1 MFLIV
6 SLYSFSSL
14 ASVEQLP
21 NHSSFRI
28 DLSQSAQFT
37 FTNLETTL
45 QQISGATNL
54 DWQSMRGKGA
64 SFGYKPGRA
73 LWLRFNVVTEKNSD
87 AFLLF
92 DYAILDNIA
101 VYSFSN
107 QNDTVQA
114 HYSGDHLPPAE
125 REVQHRKLVVPV
137 HLSAGT
143 NPFYVRIQTGSSYT
157 VPLVLIDKDSFY
169 QSEAVK
175 NMLLSGLAG
184 GALFMVLLN
193 LFGGLRL
200 QHSGYLYYAAFA
212 ASFTLFNLTLN
223 GYFRFYILPIW
234 PNVNDLLSVLFGQL
248 GGLTYALFLTVF
260 LPLKKRYPVDYK
272 ICQAHAIL
280 CGFLACLSV
289 VGLYN
294 QIQIFTHLANAIF
307 ALYSMILAIRTWRG
321 GERTAIYLVL
331 GWVFLMASVIAK
343 AMVAL
348 GLLPYSDML
357 FHSFDLGI
365 TVNFALIAFGLA
377 SRIVDIQER
386 EKVAREEADS
396 AKNLA
401 VLNMEHYR
409 ALFEYAPIP
418 MFKVNKMDHFIE
430 ANKAFLT
437 LFGFACERDLVQS
450 KVESKSVYCSNK
462 DYLSLVSDL
471 RHHGVADAET
481 QIRTLDGKERWV
493 RISVRV
499 VADDDEIIYEGACID
514 VTAQVEQQAFEI
526 AAHKR
531 EVNQL
536 EALVAGVAHYL
547 NTPLGTAN
555 TAQTLVTGKTDEVE
569 QQLSEQKLT
578 AARLRSFLDV
588 VQQSGKVIK
597 SSLDKSINVVERFK
611 ELNPEEQQVT
621 FQKIRSSELLKGLK
635 TSLPAELKDEL
646 SIVLDDTSEQVHSLP
661 VHPLLK
667 VLKKLAVNAWHHGEA
682 NEVYI
687 ALNKQIEGYE
697 LVVKDNGKGLS
708 EEVNVQ
714 DLFAPFYAKTL
725 SLQEVSG
732 LDLFVVKTIVQNRLN
747 GRVEIDELALPALHF
762 HIWIPSLD

>member
-1 MFLIV
+1 M
-6 SLYSFSSL
+6 
-14 ASVEQLP
+14 
-21 NHSSFRI
+21 
-28 DLSQSAQFT
+28 
-37 FTNLETTL
+37 
-45 QQISGATNL
+45 
-54 DWQSMRGKGA
+54 
-64 SFGYKPGRA
+64 
-73 LWLRFNVVTEKNSD
+73 
-87 AFLLF
+87 
-92 DYAILDNIA
+92 
-101 VYSFSN
+101 
-107 QNDTVQA
+107 
-114 HYSGDHLPPAE
+114 
-125 REVQHRKLVVPV
+125 
-137 HLSAGT
+137 
-143 NPFYVRIQTGSSYT
+143 
-157 VPLVLIDKDSFY
+157 
-169 QSEAVK
+169 
-175 NMLLSGLAG
+175 
-184 GALFMVLLN
+184 
-193 LFGGLRL
+193 
-200 QHSGYLYYAAFA
+200 
-212 ASFTLFNLTLN
+212 
-223 GYFRFYILPIW
+223 
-234 PNVNDLLSVLFGQL
+234 LSVLFGQL

-280 CGFLACLSV
+280 CAFLACLSL
-289 VGLYN
+289 VGVYN
-294 QIQIFTHLANAIF
+294 QIQIVTHLANGTF

-386 EKVAREEADS
+386 EKVARQEADS

-418 MFKVNKMDHFIE
+418 MFKVNQLDHFIE

-437 LFGFACERDLVQS
+437 LFGFASERDLVAS
-450 KVESKSVYCSNK
+450 KVESKSVYCNNK
-462 DYLSLVSDL
+462 DYLNLVADL
-471 RHHGVADAET
+471 RHHGVADTET
-481 QIRTLDGKERWV
+481 QIRTRDGKERWV

-499 VADDDEIIYEGACID
+499 VADNDDVIYEGACID

-588 VQQSGKVIK
+588 VQQSGQVIK
-597 SSLDKSINVVERFK
+597 NSLDKSINVVERFK
-611 ELNPEEQQVT
+611 ELNPEEQQVV
-621 FQKIRSSELLKGLK
+621 FQKIRSSELLKNLK
-635 TSLPAELKDEL
+635 TLLPEEIQQQLN
-646 SIVLDDTSEQVHSLP
+646 IVLDDTSEQVHSLP
-661 VHPLLK
+661 VQPLLK
-667 VLKKLAVNAWHHGEA
+667 VLKKLAVNAWHHGDA
-682 NEVYI
+682 SEVFI
-687 ALNKQIEGYE
+687 ALSKQIEGYE

-708 EEVNVQ
+708 EQVNVE

-762 HIWIPSLD
+762 HIWIPASN